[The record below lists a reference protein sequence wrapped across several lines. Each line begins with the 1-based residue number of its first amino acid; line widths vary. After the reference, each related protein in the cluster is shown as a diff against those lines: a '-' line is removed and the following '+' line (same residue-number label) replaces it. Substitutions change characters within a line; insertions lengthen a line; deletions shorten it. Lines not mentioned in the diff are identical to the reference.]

1 MITIAEAAQNV
12 LLGKYENGKKRRKA
26 LQTLGL
32 DADAVQRR
40 LNDLVKG
47 AKAEYV
53 TMNSGDTLSQ
63 IVERY
68 GISVAAIIKLNS
80 ALIKNPD
87 CIRVCELPEKN
98 PLKYIRR
105 VRSHSGLTLSDAFSR
120 RIDEG

>member
-1 MITIAEAAQNV
+1 MITIAEAAQNA

-40 LNDLVKG
+40 VNDLVKG

-53 TMNSGDTLSQ
+53 TMKSGDTLSQ
-63 IVERY
+63 IAERY

-87 CIRVCELPEKN
+87 CIRVGWK
-98 PLKYIRR
+98 IR
-105 VRSHSGLTLSDAFSR
+105 VK
-120 RIDEG
+120 